1 MQRECAA
8 AANQVDGSFE
18 REASSPVFARLRSI
32 AAGRSAS
39 CCAAAGDPGKKQIY
53 EGLLAK
59 FKQCARRAAL
69 SFFLKVK
76 RGVLLTHLP
85 PTISHSVT

>member
-8 AANQVDGSFE
+8 AADQVDESFE

-39 CCAAAGDPGKKQIY
+39 CCAAAGDPGKK
-53 EGLLAK
+53 K
-59 FKQCARRAAL
+59 
-69 SFFLKVK
+69 
-76 RGVLLTHLP
+76 GVLLTHLP
-85 PTISHSVT
+85 PTISHSHLRLYLIIPKISAEN